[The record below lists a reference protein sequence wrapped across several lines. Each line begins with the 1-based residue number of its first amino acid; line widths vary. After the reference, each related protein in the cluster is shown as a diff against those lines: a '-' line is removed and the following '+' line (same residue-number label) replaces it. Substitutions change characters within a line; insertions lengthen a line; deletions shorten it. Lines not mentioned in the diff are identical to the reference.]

1 MVEKVCIK
9 LTKGTSQRYELG
21 LLHKC
26 KQVNSFENNEN
37 VSRNTEKWT
46 EKFLGKRKL
55 DKNQQYVNFIQLFL

>member
-37 VSRNTEKWT
+37 VSGNTEKWT
-46 EKFLGKRKL
+46 EKF
-55 DKNQQYVNFIQLFL
+55 